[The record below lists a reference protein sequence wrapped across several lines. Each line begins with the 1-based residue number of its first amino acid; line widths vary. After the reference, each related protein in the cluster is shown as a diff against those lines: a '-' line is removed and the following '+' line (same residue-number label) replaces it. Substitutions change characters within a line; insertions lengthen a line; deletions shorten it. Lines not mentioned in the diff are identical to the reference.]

1 MCNSE
6 RGEKPLIPR
15 SIMGRLGIPRRD
27 APRNVL
33 KRNSSLLHSISE
45 MKTVFLSLVL
55 LGSAISAAQTAPEA
69 ELLQQIIAIRAIDN
83 HSHPPKVVAAGEKD
97 DDYDALPCDPLAQ
110 APMPVKVRAD
120 NPEFIEAWK

>member
-1 MCNSE
+1 M
-6 RGEKPLIPR
+6 
-15 SIMGRLGIPRRD
+15 GIPRRG
-27 APRNVL
+27 APRNIF
-33 KRNSSLLHSISE
+33 KSNSPLLHSTSE

-55 LGSAISAAQTAPEA
+55 LGAGIAAAQTAPEA

-97 DDYDALPCDPLAQ
+97 DDYDALPCDPLEQ

-120 NPEFIEAWK
+120 NPEFIEAW